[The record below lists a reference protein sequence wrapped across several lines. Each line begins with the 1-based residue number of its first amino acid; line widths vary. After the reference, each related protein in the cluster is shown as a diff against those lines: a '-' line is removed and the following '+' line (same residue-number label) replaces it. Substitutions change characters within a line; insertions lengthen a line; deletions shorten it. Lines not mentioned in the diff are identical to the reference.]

1 MNKINL
7 KLKNMRILNFK
18 QIIRI
23 KLILVVI
30 TCQLGVFSLQL
41 QAQNIGINTTGATP
55 DASAGLDIDYPNKGL
70 LIPRVSLTQTT
81 SNAPIG
87 AGIATSLMVYN
98 TTTINDVT
106 PGYYYW
112 DGIKWVRILNT
123 GNSTGL
129 DWSLTGNAGTNP
141 ATNFIGT
148 TDNQDWVIRTNNVEK
163 IRVMSAGSVGIGTSS
178 PIAKLHV
185 ESGDIAAR
193 SNTANSIHSIAY
205 GTTASAGPTFVGS
218 RGRGTIVA
226 PANSLSGDVLA
237 KFIGRDGFT
246 TIPAVN
252 PGMHVFSSQN
262 HSAGNLGAD
271 LRFFTVANGTTT
283 DVERMRVTHD
293 GNVGIGTSAPTV
305 KLEVQTSATQSLGV
319 GNGAPTEWGLGML
332 KSGVLR
338 SSLFFDETV
347 IPNNMYMKTYGA
359 YPIQFLTN
367 NNQRMII
374 NAAGDV
380 GIGTVSP
387 IVKLHVL
394 AGDIAAQSASTLQYA
409 ALGQDGCIELY
420 RDISSP
426 ISPNHNGY
434 IDFKHNFADDNRFR
448 ITWNN
453 TLNVGGGGLEFLS
466 GTGPFP
472 VTNTSRMVIL
482 NNGRVGI
489 GTTAPTV
496 ALHIVGDVCWTGTA
510 AACSDVRY
518 KKDITQL
525 TSSLENVMQ
534 LKGVNYYWKT
544 EEFPDQKFPTTKQLG
559 FIAQDIEKFY
569 PEVVLTDDN
578 GYKSVDYSRL
588 TPILVEAIKELKT
601 KIDTL
606 EFINSKQFG
615 DMQNIQLELDQIK
628 EALNLKASK

>member
-1 MNKINL
+1 
-7 KLKNMRILNFK
+7 MRNLNFK
-18 QIIRI
+18 QISKI

-30 TCQLGVFSLQL
+30 TCQLGIFSLQL

-55 DASAGLDIDYPNKGL
+55 DVSAGLDIDYPNKGL

-129 DWSLTGNAGTNP
+129 DWSLTGNAGTTP

-218 RGRGTIVA
+218 RGRGTIAA

-359 YPIQFLTN
+359 YPIQFITN

-380 GIGTVSP
+380 GIGNTTP
-387 IVKLHVL
+387 
-394 AGDIAAQSASTLQYA
+394 AARLDVQGVGTSSATFSFGARNSASTYILTV
-409 ALGQDGCIELY
+409 
-420 RDISSP
+420 RD
-426 ISPNHNGY
+426 
-434 IDFKHNFADDNRFR
+434 D
-448 ITWNN
+448 
-453 TLNVGGGGLEFLS
+453 
-466 GTGPFP
+466 
-472 VTNTSRMVIL
+472 
-482 NNGRVGI
+482 GRVGI
-489 GTTAPTV
+489 NTTAPTQ
-496 ALHIVGDVCWTGTA
+496 ALTVVGNICWTGTA
-510 AACSDVRY
+510 AVCSDIRY
-518 KKDITQL
+518 KKNITPLKNSLNNVIQL
-525 TSSLENVMQ
+525 S
-534 LKGVNYYWKT
+534 GVNYYWKT
-544 EEFPDQKFPTTKQLG
+544 DEFPKQKFTVNKQIG
-559 FIAQDIEKFY
+559 FIAQEIEQFY
-569 PEVVLTDDN
+569 PELVLTDDN

-615 DMQNIQLELDQIK
+615 DMQNIQSELDQIK

>member
-1 MNKINL
+1 
-7 KLKNMRILNFK
+7 MRNLNFK
-18 QIIRI
+18 QISKI
-23 KLILVVI
+23 KLILVAI
-30 TCQLGVFSLQL
+30 TCQLGIFSLQL

-55 DASAGLDIDYPNKGL
+55 DVSAGLDIDYPNKGL

-129 DWSLTGNAGTNP
+129 DWSLTGNAGTTP

-218 RGRGTIVA
+218 RGRGTIAA

-359 YPIQFLTN
+359 YPIQFITN

-380 GIGTVSP
+380 GIGNTTP
-387 IVKLHVL
+387 
-394 AGDIAAQSASTLQYA
+394 AARLDVQGVGTSSATFSFGARNSASTYILTV
-409 ALGQDGCIELY
+409 
-420 RDISSP
+420 RD
-426 ISPNHNGY
+426 
-434 IDFKHNFADDNRFR
+434 D
-448 ITWNN
+448 
-453 TLNVGGGGLEFLS
+453 
-466 GTGPFP
+466 
-472 VTNTSRMVIL
+472 
-482 NNGRVGI
+482 GRVGI
-489 GTTAPTV
+489 NTTAPTQ
-496 ALHIVGDVCWTGTA
+496 ALTVVGNICWTGTA
-510 AACSDVRY
+510 AVCSDIRY
-518 KKDITQL
+518 KKNITPLKNSLNNVIQL
-525 TSSLENVMQ
+525 S
-534 LKGVNYYWKT
+534 GVNYYWKT
-544 EEFPDQKFPTTKQLG
+544 DEFPKQKFTVNKQIG
-559 FIAQDIEKFY
+559 FIAQEIEQFY
-569 PEVVLTDDN
+569 PELVLTDDN

-615 DMQNIQLELDQIK
+615 DMQNIQSELNQIK